1 MYRHVERCK
10 EIRSESSRTKI
21 LNKEYNSDIMPTYR
35 LVSWG
40 ANSHGQLGQG
50 LLSEQF
56 VLPQEVDLSGCS
68 LKPEAIRKIVGGAGH
83 TLVLDVDGRV
93 YSCGLNNKGQ
103 AGITGIEKENILTF
117 QRIRALEHEI
127 VIDVCCGWDSSLA
140 LTRNG
145 ELYVWG
151 SNRYGQL
158 SLDPSV
164 FLSISHPHKILIG
177 EKIKNV
183 SMGLRHTAIVME
195 NRELYVCGSNNRGQL
210 GLINP
215 ETMQPYPLLDAFTKV
230 AEWTMQEN
238 VENVACGQYHTVVIT
253 KRQTYN
259 TYVFGD
265 NKHGQL
271 GFFPKTFSETRILQP
286 VCIPLS
292 GIQHDVQIQIHAG
305 WSHINIL
312 SNGTVFSWGRN
323 DYGQLGRSS
332 SKPQNG
338 ISTEERLQCVEHVPK
353 IVQLSVGSEHN
364 VALTDD
370 GVVLCW
376 GWNEHGNCGNG
387 KTENVLRPEVLPI
400 SSDSI
405 AVLVGAGAGHSFA
418 VIKDTS

>member
-1 MYRHVERCK
+1 M
-10 EIRSESSRTKI
+10 S
-21 LNKEYNSDIMPTYR
+21 TYR

-56 VLPQEVDLSGCS
+56 ILPQEVDLSGCP
-68 LKPEAIRKIVGGAGH
+68 LRPELVKKIVGGAGH
-83 TLVLDVDGRV
+83 TLILNADGHV

-103 AGITGIEKENILTF
+103 AGNTDVEQENVLTF
-117 QRIRALEHEI
+117 QRIRALEHEV
-127 VIDVCCGWDSSLA
+127 VIDICCGWDSSAA
-140 LTRNG
+140 LTKNG
-145 ELYVWG
+145 ELYIWG

-158 SLDPSV
+158 GLDPSV
-164 FLSISHPHKILIG
+164 FPSIPQPRRLSVG

-183 SMGLRHTAIVME
+183 SMGLRHTAVVTE
-195 NRELYVCGSNNRGQL
+195 TRELHVCGSNNRGQL

-215 ETMQPYPLLDAFTKV
+215 ETTKPYVLLSAFTKV
-230 AEWTMQEN
+230 AEWTMQGN

-271 GFFPKTFSETRILQP
+271 GLFPATSSETRISQP

-292 GIQHDVQIQIHAG
+292 DVQHDAPIQIHTG

-312 SNGTVFSWGRN
+312 SNGTIFSWGRN
-323 DYGQLGRSS
+323 DYGQLGRPL
-332 SKPQNG
+332 SKLQNG
-338 ISTEERLQCVEHVPK
+338 ISGTEERLRCVEHIPK

-364 VALTDD
+364 IALTDD
-370 GVVLCW
+370 GSILCW

-387 KTENVLRPEVLPI
+387 KTENVLQPEFVPI
-400 SSDSI
+400 PSNSV